1 MVSATIRWNFLKKN
15 NPMTQ
20 EARQEQAIAVK
31 EVTRMEGW
39 DILMAKIQEEIG
51 YLQHEQESIE
61 LEGRSINEIGVDY
74 IKVTS
79 TIKGLRKLEAI
90 ANDIIAQG

>member
-1 MVSATIRWNFLKKN
+1 
-15 NPMTQ
+15 
-20 EARQEQAIAVK
+20 
-31 EVTRMEGW
+31 MEGW

>member
-1 MVSATIRWNFLKKN
+1 
-15 NPMTQ
+15 MTQ
-20 EARQEQAIAVK
+20 EERQEQAIAVR

-39 DILMAKIQEEIG
+39 DVLMAKIQEEIG

>member
-1 MVSATIRWNFLKKN
+1 
-15 NPMTQ
+15 MTQ
-20 EARQEQAIAVK
+20 EERQEQAIAVR

-61 LEGRSINEIGVDY
+61 SEGRSINEIGVDY

>member
-1 MVSATIRWNFLKKN
+1 
-15 NPMTQ
+15 MTP
-20 EARQEQAIAVK
+20 EERQEQAIAVR

>member
-1 MVSATIRWNFLKKN
+1 
-15 NPMTQ
+15 MTQ
-20 EARQEQAIAVK
+20 EERQEQAIAVR

-39 DILMAKIQEEIG
+39 SILMAKVREEIDM
-51 YLQHEQESIE
+51 LQKEQEDIDT
-61 LEGRSINEIGVDY
+61 EGRSINEIGVDY

>member
-1 MVSATIRWNFLKKN
+1 
-15 NPMTQ
+15 
-20 EARQEQAIAVK
+20 
-31 EVTRMEGW
+31 MEGW
-39 DILMAKIQEEIG
+39 DVLMAKIQEEIG

>member
-1 MVSATIRWNFLKKN
+1 
-15 NPMTQ
+15 MTN
-20 EARQEQAIAVK
+20 EERQEQAIAVK

-39 DILMAKIQEEIG
+39 DIIMAKIQEEIG

-90 ANDIIAQG
+90 ANDIIAQE

>member
-1 MVSATIRWNFLKKN
+1 
-15 NPMTQ
+15 MTQ
-20 EARQEQAIAVK
+20 EERQEQAIAVR

-39 DILMAKIQEEIG
+39 DVLMAKIQEEIG

-90 ANDIIAQG
+90 ANDIIAQE

>member
-1 MVSATIRWNFLKKN
+1 
-15 NPMTQ
+15 MTQ
-20 EARQEQAIAVK
+20 EERQEQAIAVR

>member
-1 MVSATIRWNFLKKN
+1 
-15 NPMTQ
+15 
-20 EARQEQAIAVK
+20 
-31 EVTRMEGW
+31 MEGW
-39 DILMAKIQEEIG
+39 DVLMAKIQEEIG

-90 ANDIIAQG
+90 ANDIIAQE